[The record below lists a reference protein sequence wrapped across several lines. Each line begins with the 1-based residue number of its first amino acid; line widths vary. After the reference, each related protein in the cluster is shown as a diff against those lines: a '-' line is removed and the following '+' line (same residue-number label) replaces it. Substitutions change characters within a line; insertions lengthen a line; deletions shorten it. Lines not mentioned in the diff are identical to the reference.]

1 MSEPI
6 DRDEFERLLRCRQDA
21 RAIMDRLLPLSIDVT
36 DAADRA
42 NWVPWSREI
51 AAEYEA
57 AKKRHDDCERRL
69 RVMLGG
75 VG

>member
-1 MSEPI
+1 M
-6 DRDEFERLLRCRQDA
+6 
-21 RAIMDRLLPLSIDVT
+21 T